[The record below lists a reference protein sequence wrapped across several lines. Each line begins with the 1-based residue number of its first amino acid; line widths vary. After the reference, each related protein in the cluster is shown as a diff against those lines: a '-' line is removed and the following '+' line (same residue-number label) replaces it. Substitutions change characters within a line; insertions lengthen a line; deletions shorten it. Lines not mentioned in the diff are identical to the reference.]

1 MKRNPESPWNPVDPL
16 EISPEDYEREVLRW
30 LSNASAEE
38 GLEVC
43 LKHRK
48 VVGGQSGDYQIDVTG
63 EFSVFRGAV
72 IKVLVE
78 CKRHGRPVERD
89 DVMAFAMK
97 IQTTASHKGMVFSTA
112 GFQRGAI
119 KFAKSQGIALVTFVD
134 GQFTHE
140 TRHQGPTQDPPS
152 WVNLPKYAGLFFI
165 DGDNG
170 FQVWRVTADEL
181 DPIVEW
187 IKA

>member
-1 MKRNPESPWNPVDPL
+1 MNRNPKSPWNPADAL

-30 LSNASAEE
+30 LYNASAEE
-38 GLEVC
+38 ELEVC

-48 VVGGQSGDYQIDVTG
+48 VVGGQSGDYQIDITG
-63 EFSVFRGAV
+63 ELSVFTGAV

-89 DVMAFAMK
+89 DVLAFAKK
-97 IQTTASHKGMVFSTA
+97 IENTASHKGLMFSTA

-119 KFAKSQGIALVTFVD
+119 AAAKPEGIALVKFVD
-134 GQFTHE
+134 GKFNYE
-140 TRHQGPTQDPPS
+140 TRSIGTDQEPPG
-152 WVNLPKYAGLFFI
+152 WVDLPRYMGLFLTM
-165 DGDNG
+165 NG
-170 FQVWRVTADEL
+170 TAIGIRSVGLDEL

>member
-1 MKRNPESPWNPVDPL
+1 MNRKSESPWNPADPL

-38 GLEVC
+38 KIEVC
-43 LKHRK
+43 LKHRQ
-48 VVGGQSGDYQIDVTG
+48 VVGGHGGDYQIDIVG
-63 EFSVFRGAV
+63 EMYVFRGTV
-72 IKVLVE
+72 IKLLVE

-89 DVMAFAMK
+89 DVLAFAKK
-97 IQTTASHKGMVFSTA
+97 IENTASHKGMMFSTA

-134 GQFTHE
+134 GKFTYE

-152 WVNLPKYAGLFFI
+152 WVVLPKYAGLFFI
-165 DGDNG
+165 DADNG
-170 FQVWRVTADEL
+170 FRIRRVTIDKL